1 MQKRKKF
8 FALLAAV
15 LMVLSMGVT
24 AFAADDGSITI
35 TPPDGLKATDK
46 TTYTIYKV
54 FDATVNDDDTD
65 KVNYTLCA
73 GDTLSVAMKAAG
85 FSVDTAGNVSGPTGD
100 KLSDAAIA
108 AIKAYVTSADIVGT
122 VEATG
127 TTPVTKTGLSYGYY
141 YISTT
146 TGSVVTIDTTHKE
159 AEVEDKNTIPV
170 ITKTII
176 GASSYDADGKKA
188 LAQVGTDVDYKV
200 EITVG
205 KGAEGYKFHDK
216 MGTGLVFKEG
226 SVTVTGID
234 ADKYEVL
241 GTPESG
247 DDITITFEDGIAA
260 DTTITITYKATI
272 TSDALQEKPAENT
285 ASLDYGHSYTTE
297 LIGTSVYNAKFTVS
311 KYDDKGAGL
320 AGAGFVIKNEAG
332 KYYKLENGVVSWV
345 DDIGD
350 ATTQESDAN
359 GNVPAFTGLADG
371 NYTLEEKIVP
381 SGYNKAADST
391 FIIKSHDY
399 TADNLQISASVENK
413 AGSTLPTTGG
423 IGTTI
428 FYVVGAILVVGA
440 GVVLITRRRMDV

>member
-1 MQKRKKF
+1 MQKMKKF

-35 TPPDGLKATDK
+35 TPPDGLKATDE

-54 FDATVNDDDTD
+54 FDATVNDGDTD
-65 KVNYTLCA
+65 KVSYTLCA
-73 GDTLSVAMKAAG
+73 GDSLTDAMIAAG
-85 FSVDTAGNVSGPTGD
+85 FSVDTAGNVSGPAGD
-100 KLSDAAIA
+100 TLSDAAIA
-108 AIKAYVTSADIVGT
+108 AIKAYVTNADIVGT
-122 VEATG
+122 VKATG
-127 TTPVTKTGLSYGYY
+127 TTAVTKSGLSYGYY
-141 YISTT
+141 YITTT
-146 TGSVVTIDTTHKE
+146 TGSVVMIDTTHK
-159 AEVEDKNTIPV
+159 AATVEDKNTVPV
-170 ITKTII
+170 ITKTIT
-176 GASSYDADGKKA
+176 GASSYDDDGKKA

-205 KGAEGYKFHDK
+205 KGAVGYKFHDK
-216 MGTGLVFKEG
+216 MGEGLKFKG
-226 SVTVTGID
+226 PVTVTGID
-234 ADKYEVL
+234 ADKYTVL
-241 GTPESG
+241 STPEDG
-247 DDITITFEDGIAA
+247 DDITITFVDGIAA

-272 TSDALQEKPAENT
+272 TSDALQENPAENT

-320 AGAGFVIKNEAG
+320 AGAGFVIKNEEG
-332 KYYKLENGVVSWV
+332 LYYKLEDGVVTWV
-345 DDIGD
+345 ESIDD
-350 ATTQESDAN
+350 ATTQKSDAN

-371 NYTLEEKIVP
+371 DYTLEEKIVP

-391 FIIKSHDY
+391 FIINSHNY
-399 TADNLQISASVENK
+399 TADNLQLSASVENK

-440 GVVLITRRRMDV
+440 SVVLITRRRMSA